1 MINNSIIG
9 ILLVINAFIAGILYL
24 ISSSK
29 NKYPTKSEVYGLLSI
44 IALSIYLAIGA
55 NDIII
60 STLLFLIFGG
70 LPTFALFKII
80 KEDSNKK
87 DK

>member
-1 MINNSIIG
+1 MNIVG
-9 ILLVINAFIAGILYL
+9 FLLAINAFIAGILYL

-29 NKYPTKSEVYGLLSI
+29 NKYPSKSIEVYVLLSI
-44 IALSIYLAIGA
+44 IALSIYFAIGA

-60 STLLFLIFGG
+60 SSFLILIFGG

-80 KEDSNKK
+80 KENSNKK